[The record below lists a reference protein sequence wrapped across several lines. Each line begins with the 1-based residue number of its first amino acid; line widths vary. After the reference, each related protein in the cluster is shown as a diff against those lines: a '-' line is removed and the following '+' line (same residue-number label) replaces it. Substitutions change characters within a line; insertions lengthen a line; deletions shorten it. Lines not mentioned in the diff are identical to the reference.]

1 MEKKNILNYAI
12 ILAGMFIAS
21 AAMLAAMSAIIWKTG
36 AGAGAVSGCVIV
48 VYILS
53 NFIGGFVAG
62 KKAGQH
68 KFLWGI
74 AVSIMYFAIIVL
86 AGIWIMGNKPGVN
99 QEVVTGALICIV
111 SGMFGGMLAP

>member
-21 AAMLAAMSAIIWKTG
+21 AAMLAAMSAVIWKTG
-36 AGAGAVSGCVIV
+36 AGAGAVSGCVII

-53 NFIGGFVAG
+53 NFIGGFMAG
-62 KKAGQH
+62 KKAGKH

-74 AVSIMYFAIIVL
+74 AVSVVYFAVIFV
-86 AGIWIMGNKPGVN
+86 AGIWFMGNEPVVRP
-99 QEVVTGALICIV
+99 EVITGAMICII
-111 SGMFGGMLAP
+111 SGMFGGMIAN

>member
-1 MEKKNILNYAI
+1 MEKKNIRNYVI
-12 ILAGMFIAS
+12 ILAGMFIFS
-21 AAMLAAMSAIIWKTG
+21 AVMLAVMSAVIWKTG
-36 AGAGAVSGCVIV
+36 AGASAVSGCVIA

-62 KKAGQH
+62 KQAGKH

-74 AVSIMYFAIIVL
+74 AVSVVYFAVIFV
-86 AGIWIMGNKPGVN
+86 AGIWLIGSEPGAN
-99 QEVVTGALICIV
+99 REVITGALICII

>member
-1 MEKKNILNYAI
+1 MGKKNILNYVI
-12 ILAGMFIAS
+12 ILAGMFILS
-21 AAMLAAMSAIIWKTG
+21 AILLAVMSAVIWKTG
-36 AGAGAVSGCVIV
+36 AGAGAVSGCVII

-62 KKAGQH
+62 KQAGKH

-74 AVSIMYFAIIVL
+74 AVSVVYFSVIFV
-86 AGIWIMGNKPGVN
+86 AGIWFMGNKPGLN
-99 QEVVTGALICIV
+99 PEVITGALVCLV

>member
-21 AAMLAAMSAIIWKTG
+21 AAMLAAMSAVIWKTG
-36 AGAGAVSGCVIV
+36 AGAGAVSGCVII
-48 VYILS
+48 VYIIS

>member
-1 MEKKNILNYAI
+1 MEKKNFVNYGI
-12 ILAGMFIAS
+12 VLAGMFILS
-21 AAMLAAMSAIIWKTG
+21 AVLLAVMSAFIWKTE
-36 AGAGAVSGCVIV
+36 AGAGAVSGCVIA
-48 VYILS
+48 VYIIS